1 MTNVSRTWQG
11 SGTVDTS
18 EISERI
24 RFARESKDLEH
35 AVLSKKMHVPERIL
49 RQWETGQET
58 PDQEL
63 LRRLARHVGVE
74 PIWLATGEG
83 EMSPEPVETNII
95 PLFKDSLHP
104 AVNLMEIPVLSSIPA
119 GKTTPMFHPEYA
131 DRYVT
136 VDNVKDKGAFA
147 LVVKG
152 NSMSPRIE
160 EGDIVV
166 VSPKEEARSGDICV
180 IRVNDEDV
188 LKKVKIDDEYVHLIP
203 LNKQFEPVTV
213 RNQDVALIWKVVKV
227 IKNL

>member
-1 MTNVSRTWQG
+1 MESSVA
-11 SGTVDTS
+11 
-18 EISERI
+18 ERI
-24 RFARESKDLEH
+24 RIARESKDLEH
-35 AVLSKKMHVPERIL
+35 AVLSKKMHLSERIL
-49 RQWETGQET
+49 CQWEAGQET
-58 PDQEL
+58 PDEEH

-74 PIWLATGEG
+74 PAWLATGEG
-83 EMSPEPVETNII
+83 EMSPEPGQSNVI
-95 PLFKDSLHP
+95 PLFRESLQP
-104 AVNLMEIPVLSSIPA
+104 AVNLMEIPVLSTIPA

-131 DRYVT
+131 ERYVT
-136 VDNVKDKGAFA
+136 VDNIKDKSAFA

-166 VSPKEEARSGDICV
+166 VSPKAQARSGDICV
-180 IRVNDEDV
+180 VRVNDEDV

-213 RNQDVALIWKVVKV
+213 RKQDVALIWKVIKV

>member
-1 MTNVSRTWQG
+1 MES
-11 SGTVDTS
+11 S
-18 EISERI
+18 IAERI

-35 AVLSKKMHVPERIL
+35 AVLSRKMHVSERIL
-49 RQWETGQET
+49 RGWESGQES
-58 PDQEL
+58 PDEEL

-74 PIWLATGEG
+74 ASWLATGEG
-83 EMSPEPVETNII
+83 EMSPEPAPANVL

-104 AVNLMEIPVLSSIPA
+104 AYMLMDIPVLSSIPA

-136 VDNVKDKGAFA
+136 VDNVKDKSAFA

-152 NSMSPRIE
+152 TSMSPRIE

-166 VSPKEEARSGDICV
+166 VSPKEPVRSGDICV
-180 IRVNDEDV
+180 VRVNDEDV
-188 LKKVKIDDEYVHLIP
+188 LKKIKIDDEYVHLIP

-213 RNQDVALIWKVVKV
+213 RKQDVSLIWKVIKV

>member
-1 MTNVSRTWQG
+1 MES
-11 SGTVDTS
+11 SMA
-18 EISERI
+18 ERI
-24 RFARESKDLEH
+24 RRARESKDLEQ
-35 AVLSKKMHVPERIL
+35 AVLSRKMHIPERTL
-49 RQWETGQET
+49 RGWESGQES
-58 PDQEL
+58 PDEEL

-74 PIWLATGEG
+74 SYWLATGEG
-83 EMSPEPVETNII
+83 EMSPEPAPSNVL
-95 PLFKDSLHP
+95 PLFRDSLHP
-104 AVNLMEIPVLSSIPA
+104 SVTLMDIPVLSSIPA

-136 VDNVKDKGAFA
+136 VDDIKDKSAFA

-152 NSMSPRIE
+152 TSMSPRIE

-166 VSPKEEARSGDICV
+166 VSPKAQARSGDICV

-213 RNQDVALIWKVVKV
+213 RRQDVALIWKVIKV